1 MIRPPQRSTRTD
13 TLFPYTTLFR
23 SDEVQ
28 TRSRPPVA
36 EQAGL
41 DVLVSQLLVQQRVA
55 QQVDLADRPVVRGP
69 QATVEPLELV
79 AVEWA
84 GIEDLNGALL
94 SLRYRPGLP
103 PGRQP
108 CTWAPPVAGRGR
120 APGRSREW

>member
-28 TRSRPPVA
+28 TLRRPPVA

-55 QQVDLADRPVVRGP
+55 QQVDLADRQVVRGP
-69 QATVEPLELV
+69 PAPVEPLELV

-84 GIEDLNGALL
+84 GIEDLHGALL
-94 SLRYRPGLP
+94 RLGYRSGLP
-103 PGRQP
+103 PGRRS
-108 CTWAPPVAGRGR
+108 CTWLASRALDLVAG
-120 APGRSREW
+120 